1 MEEQPN
7 YFAIMPANVRYDNRL
22 TPNAKL
28 LFAEITALTNMNGK
42 CFATNEYFAKLYDVD
57 QRTISRWMS
66 SLASNGYITIVVEQ
80 DENKQTVRHVQLC
93 QGVPD
98 KIVTPLP
105 DKIVV
110 HNNTTIVESNNNLTD
125 SNIKEALEK
134 WIAYKKERKQS
145 YTKSGLNQCIEK
157 LSKISNNDPYI
168 AMQIVN
174 ESISNNWSG
183 LFPLRGAKQKESVW
197 QHNMRVM
204 REMEEENNA
213 NENLF

>member
-1 MEEQPN
+1 MDEQPN
-7 YFAIMPANVRYDNRL
+7 YFAIIPANVRYDNRL

-42 CFATNEYFAKLYDVD
+42 CFATNDYFAKLYGVD

-66 SLASNGYITIVVEQ
+66 SLATNGYITIVVGQ

-105 DKIVV
+105 DKNVV
-110 HNNTTIVESNNNLTD
+110 HNNTTIVEYNNNLTD
-125 SNIKEALEK
+125 SNIKDALEK

-157 LSKISNNDPYI
+157 LTKISNNNPKI

-183 LFPLRGAKQKESVW
+183 LFPLKTIQQKESVFE
-197 QHNMRVM
+197 HNMRVM
-204 REMEEENNA
+204 KQMEEENA
-213 NENLF
+213 NESLF